1 MPIKSQEPFKAA
13 GYELLMRWVIVS
25 STITLAISLKTKKC
39 TLGIA
44 QSPRRIKEKN
54 IQVSS
59 HEDSG
64 GNGNEEG

>member
-1 MPIKSQEPFKAA
+1 MHRRVS
-13 GYELLMRWVIVS
+13 GVGRYEG
-25 STITLAISLKTKKC
+25 LAYWDEGIEMH
-39 TLGIA
+39 LGIA

-64 GNGNEEG
+64 GNGNEGG